1 MYKAFVD
8 NVSFYLLTKIKR
20 DGHDVVFECRFFLLL
35 RVLLSTSLFFF
46 VATIYIYIYECC
58 RGYIVTYVFLSLPGR
73 PQNKFTRELMSA
85 CIRIEEMNLLLAL
98 FADGL
103 AIINVRK
110 GLQNI

>member
-20 DGHDVVFECRFFLLL
+20 DGHDVVFECRFILLL
-35 RVLLSTSLFFF
+35 RKLNKSVFF
-46 VATIYIYIYECC
+46 VATIYIE
-58 RGYIVTYVFLSLPGR
+58 RYIVTYVFLSFPGR